1 MAERASG
8 RKRQSNGRAKPGH
21 NSGEVPPEVV
31 DRWWEKIVVA
41 QAAVERA
48 AKPLKARKGELSA
61 IYKAAK
67 KDGIDVDALK
77 DAIIADSGDHL
88 NFLSRY
94 ASTGKYLRAHQ
105 SPLGM
110 QLGLFPLDAIP
121 EISRAQASGRR
132 AGLLGRDIAENPYTP
147 GSENF
152 AAFETSWHEG
162 QSQVRSSME

>member
-1 MAERASG
+1 MAERASA
-8 RKRQSNGRAKPGH
+8 RKRRQNGHATAGH
-21 NSGEVPPEVV
+21 NSGEVPAEVV
-31 DRWWEKIVVA
+31 DRWWSKVVTA
-41 QAAVERA
+41 QGAVERA

-77 DAIIADSGDHL
+77 DAIKADSGDHL

-152 AAFETSWHEG
+152 AAYEASWHEG
-162 QSQVRSSME
+162 QAQVRDTL